1 MNMKLK
7 IFCLAILPFIFSCST
22 GKMISENDQKEF
34 NEQTHIG
41 LQFSRNGDCCFE
53 TRDCEGL
60 WDRSKQ
66 SIFLSGLLIR
76 KDSIGTIEQL
86 NISINGIDLKKTS
99 FPHIINDE
107 LDESAIVGWYNE
119 AEVKREKFLCSEAD
133 SSCEFQGNVKRDK
146 IKLVL
151 TKFQNNVLE
160 GRFEGRIFLKGTGNI
175 RFVKTSEYKDI
186 VDGSFRINLDDASRI
201 SGKNLVAEKR

>member
-1 MNMKLK
+1 MNMKLR
-7 IFCLAILPFIFSCST
+7 ILCLAFLPLLVSCST
-22 GKMISENDQKEF
+22 GKILSDKNQVDF
-34 NEQTHIG
+34 NKQTHIG

-53 TRDCEGL
+53 TKDCEGL
-60 WDRSKQ
+60 WDQNRQ